1 VTLGVLEVR
10 QTRHGRGVFA
20 GRDYD
25 PHEVV
30 EVCPTVQVADADI
43 AGDLRDYVFRAV
55 SDRDVVLPLG
65 YGMLYNHSSDPN
77 LEYDQDERTITFVA
91 LRRIRPGDELTID
104 YGQEWWQTRGRE
116 PD

>member
-1 VTLGVLEVR
+1 
-10 QTRHGRGVFA
+10 VFA

-25 PHEVV
+25 ADEVV
-30 EVCPTVQVADADI
+30 EVCPTVRVADADI
-43 AGDLRDYVFRAV
+43 AGELRDYVFNAV
-55 SDRDVVLPLG
+55 SDSDVVLALG

-77 LEYDQDERTITFVA
+77 LEYDQDERAITFVA